1 LIWTPW
7 PRSSVIC
14 GAIWRN
20 WRSTLRQMVSFR
32 SRVVHL
38 YWDVDDA
45 IVYRILR
52 ENLDDFETYVG
63 YILDFTQA
71 ESAEEE

>member
-1 LIWTPW
+1 
-7 PRSSVIC
+7 
-14 GAIWRN
+14 
-20 WRSTLRQMVSFR
+20 MVSFR